1 MPITSDLTPRPDF
14 NADENLAHL
23 TEALAPFGFTAG
35 SGKAAESGL
44 SFRVSVRAAGGIA
57 AARAEGPG
65 LVFKR
70 KAKPVA
76 ASDDARLLLL
86 FAAAGTSEIAEGKT
100 RLQVTPGSFVPILD
114 GEDLRITTPAGSQ
127 IFLLSLPLAAVPKS
141 DEIPRRQ
148 IPKTGIQGSGWASD
162 AFIRIL
168 ESFFRAAFLYGDED
182 FARAASA
189 LPAFL
194 PPVIEALPMRRAK
207 HPSAALGTLRTTVLG
222 IMTRRRAEKGLSLEE
237 IASDAGVTTRY
248 ITEAFRDAGTTA
260 MNELVR
266 IRVEA
271 AAADLRDPEL
281 SRLPLRTISDRNGFA
296 TQQHFSRAF
305 RLRFGVTPNHW
316 KKGEGGAV

>member
-44 SFRVSVRAAGGIA
+44 SFRVSVREAGGIA

-114 GEDLRITTPAGSQ
+114 GEDLRITTPC
-127 IFLLSLPLAAVPKS
+127 LLYTSPS
-141 DEIPRRQ
+141 PRDC
-148 IPKTGIQGSGWASD
+148 S
-162 AFIRIL
+162 
-168 ESFFRAAFLYGDED
+168 
-182 FARAASA
+182 
-189 LPAFL
+189 
-194 PPVIEALPMRRAK
+194 
-207 HPSAALGTLRTTVLG
+207 
-222 IMTRRRAEKGLSLEE
+222 
-237 IASDAGVTTRY
+237 
-248 ITEAFRDAGTTA
+248 
-260 MNELVR
+260 
-266 IRVEA
+266 
-271 AAADLRDPEL
+271 
-281 SRLPLRTISDRNGFA
+281 
-296 TQQHFSRAF
+296 
-305 RLRFGVTPNHW
+305 
-316 KKGEGGAV
+316 